1 MATETRTIKEV
12 GNAREAHP
20 SPRASRMK
28 SALKNASKAFASVL
42 LVSGL
47 MLASP
52 QARAE
57 EAKADGLKLTISANA
72 FGGKHDVQGVLA
84 GGGLSVSGAAEN
96 GFGAGANFDIASMD
110 LNRPV
115 PYSYGAFVSIPLA
128 ESLSS
133 TISCKKDGLA
143 GTLGCGGGISME
155 KGPIS
160 IGAGGEYRPGG
171 TVSMNASLGTKVK
184 LAFLTLKANLLGYL
198 NTKLEGIS
206 GGGANATVEL
216 MTDYHIGIFG
226 RYMLFTKGWNE
237 DKLSAGTGGVLTRFT
252 F

>member
-1 MATETRTIKEV
+1 MATETRTIQEV
-12 GNAREAHP
+12 GKVGEVSTSPKASNMKTALNKARV
-20 SPRASRMK
+20 
-28 SALKNASKAFASVL
+28 FASAL

-52 QARAE
+52 QANAE
-57 EAKADGLKLTISANA
+57 GLKLTISANG
-72 FGGKHDVQGVLA
+72 FGGKHDIQGVLA
-84 GGGLSVSGAAEN
+84 GGGLAVSGAAEN

-115 PYSYGAFVSIPLA
+115 PYSYGAFVGIPLA
-128 ESLSS
+128 ESLSG
-133 TISCKKDGLA
+133 TLSCKKDGLA
-143 GTLGCGGGISME
+143 GTLGCGGGLSME

-160 IGAGGEYRPGG
+160 INAGGEYRPGG
-171 TVSMNASLGTKVK
+171 TVSMNASLGAKVK
-184 LAFLTLKANLLGYL
+184 LAFLTLKANALGFI
-198 NTKLEGIS
+198 NTKLDGVS

-226 RYMLFTKGWNE
+226 RYMLFTKGLE
-237 DKLSAGTGGVLTRFT
+237 EERISAGTGGVLTRFT